1 MGGTSNFFV
10 KLRVYYRRRH
20 HKLSIVSA
28 VLIIVLFYLIFLSNS
43 GPSSKDIPSSTPVNH
58 PDQDSWLHDLSE
70 SILSKFRL
78 KTIPFAE
85 TEANIKESRPGSGG
99 HTQKTQKEPVEKG
112 KPLENPHEEG
122 DQKVLDDSSL
132 NDLNDKIRQNN
143 RKKKI
148 DDQTKIRLIK
158 DMHKKIDPNNELLD
172 LGYEFYDSIFRIL
185 FEGTPN
191 INQLDRYLT
200 DDRIYHARYDTTI
213 KSDAKAKD
221 STNKDNLVFTEPY
234 LSQFLQL
241 SGAELTSMVE
251 SHDFIMKNLPDAAP
265 KNLYKGNGIV
275 FVGGGKFN
283 WLTLLS
289 IKSIRALGSELPIEV
304 LIPKLDEYEPDLCA
318 RVFPALNARCI
329 FLPYVLSGIQE
340 DHINHIKSNRKK
352 ASNVDLF
359 EFKGFQFKALA
370 VLVLSFENVLLL
382 DSDNIP
388 VHTPD
393 ALFDE
398 KPFTTDGLIVWPDF
412 WKRATSPDYYRIAGI
427 EISETEFLPK
437 YNEVD
442 GIYEND
448 TSFESPIDL
457 DSVPYHQRKGAIPDP
472 SSESGQLLI
481 SKKTHTKALLV
492 ALYYNLFG
500 PTHFYPLF
508 SQGSDG
514 EGDKETFL
522 AATLAAHKP
531 FYQVSKFLNAFGHF
545 DEKNNFEGTGMGQY
559 DPIEDYKYNKK
570 REMLATKSE
579 EEKQKIISK
588 DLLMQKGPRIL
599 FVHANNPKL
608 NPWDLKIT
616 NKIIDK
622 KGNRFRL
629 YGTGM
634 KKRTGYDFET
644 VQWTNMKFLL
654 CELKI
659 ELEAFAKVN
668 RNDLCN
674 EINEH
679 LEFLK
684 STIITLET

>member
-1 MGGTSNFFV
+1 M
-10 KLRVYYRRRH
+10 
-20 HKLSIVSA
+20 
-28 VLIIVLFYLIFLSNS
+28 
-43 GPSSKDIPSSTPVNH
+43 
-58 PDQDSWLHDLSE
+58 SE
-70 SILSKFRL
+70 SILSRFRL

-85 TEANIKESRPGSGG
+85 TEANKNDAAAAAAVDNDEQTPGS
-99 HTQKTQKEPVEKG
+99 
-112 KPLENPHEEG
+112 
-122 DQKVLDDSSL
+122 
-132 NDLNDKIRQNN
+132 DLNNEDKQQKILDSQWAQDDVSEKVKQHS
-143 RKKKI
+143 RKKKV

-158 DMHKKIDPNNELLD
+158 DIHKKFDPNNELLQ
-172 LGYEFYDSIFRIL
+172 LGYEFYDSVFRIL
-185 FEGTPN
+185 YEGTPN
-191 INQLDRYLT
+191 IKQLNRYLT

-213 KSDAKAKD
+213 DPQKASDP
-221 STNKDNLVFTEPY
+221 TNKDNLVFTESY

-241 SGAELTSMVE
+241 SGAELDSMIE
-251 SHDFIMKNLPDAAP
+251 SHKFVMKNLPENAP
-265 KNLYKGNGIV
+265 ENLYNGNGIV

-329 FLPYVLSGIQE
+329 FLPYMLSEIAE
-340 DHINHIKSNRKK
+340 DHLNHIDNNNKK
-352 ASNVDLF
+352 PSHVDLF
-359 EFKGFQFKALA
+359 EFKGFQLKALA

-393 ALFDE
+393 SLFNE
-398 KPFTTDGLIVWPDF
+398 EPFTTRGMIVWPDF
-412 WKRATSPDYYRIAGI
+412 WKRATSPDYYRIAGLDVSDN
-427 EISETEFLPK
+427 EYLPL
-437 YNEVD
+437 YNEED
-442 GIYEND
+442 GVYENY
-448 TSFESPIDL
+448 SNPPNP
-457 DSVPYHQRKGAIPDP
+457 DSVPFHQRKGAIPDP

-481 SKKTHTKALLV
+481 SKKTHTKSLLL

-514 EGDKETFL
+514 EGDKETFI
-522 AATLAAHKP
+522 AANVASNKP
-531 FYQVSKFLNAFGHF
+531 FYQVSKFLNAFGYF
-545 DEKNNFEGTGMGQY
+545 NDKNNFEGTGMGQY
-559 DPIEDYKYNKK
+559 DPIEDYDYNLK
-570 REMLATKSE
+570 RLMLATKTE
-579 EEKQKIISK
+579 EEQQKIISK
-588 DLLMQKGPRIL
+588 DLLLQKGPRIL

-622 KGNRFRL
+622 RGNRFRL

-634 KKRTGYDFET
+634 KKRTGFDFET

-684 STIITLET
+684 STIVTLET